1 MRSPWIFFFW
11 GGGGLNFS
19 LNPDNNTT
27 NEDIGD
33 DISNKFG
40 NAIDS
45 VILYTLCLLLLS
57 FSTFM
62 L

>member
-1 MRSPWIFFFW
+1 
-11 GGGGLNFS
+11 LNFS